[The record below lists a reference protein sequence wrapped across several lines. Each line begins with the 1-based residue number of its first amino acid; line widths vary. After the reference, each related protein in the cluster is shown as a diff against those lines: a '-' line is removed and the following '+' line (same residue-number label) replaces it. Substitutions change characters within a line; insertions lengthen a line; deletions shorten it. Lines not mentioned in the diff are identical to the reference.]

1 MLRGKRCKLFF
12 SFFSFPSI
20 DVLLCSI
27 HLFSFDRIIYFPIGY
42 SGTHFKIISFTFRV
56 ADSPLQPTIILLVEN
71 IAVALGS
78 EFKIYLPQLIPQIL
92 RILMHDSR
100 S

>member
-1 MLRGKRCKLFF
+1 MAQ
-12 SFFSFPSI
+12 
-20 DVLLCSI
+20 
-27 HLFSFDRIIYFPIGY
+27 
-42 SGTHFKIISFTFRV
+42 T
-56 ADSPLQPTIILLVEN
+56 DSSNWPQVEN

-100 S
+100 FNSLNCF